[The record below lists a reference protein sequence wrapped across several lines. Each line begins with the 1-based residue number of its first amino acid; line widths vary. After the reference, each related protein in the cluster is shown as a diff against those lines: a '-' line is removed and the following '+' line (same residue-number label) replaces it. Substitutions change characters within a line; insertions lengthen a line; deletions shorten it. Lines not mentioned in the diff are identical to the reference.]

1 LESHKLN
8 PLLKGEV
15 WMRTTLVAIIAVA
28 AAVAPA
34 IAAVKQAKAVD
45 RLDAASDVLKDM
57 TQMSD
62 KGIPQ
67 DLLNKAQ
74 CLVIIPGM
82 KKAGFIVGAQYGAGF
97 AVCRKASG
105 RGWTAPAAIKSYG
118 GSVGFQIGGAEQ
130 DVILLIMNQDG
141 MKHLLSDKFTVGGDA
156 TAAAGPVGRDAT
168 ASTDASMHAEM
179 LSYSRSR
186 GAFAGIALK
195 GATIQPDS
203 DANKELYGRDV
214 TNREILTGDVTAPAV
229 AHKLSVEL
237 GRISARKS

>member
-1 LESHKLN
+1 
-8 PLLKGEV
+8 
-15 WMRTTLVAIIAVA
+15 MRTTLVAIIAVA

-34 IAAVKQAKAVD
+34 IAADKQAKAVD
-45 RLDAASDVLKDM
+45 RLDASADVLKDM

-67 DLLNKAQ
+67 DLLNKAE
-74 CLVIIPGM
+74 CIVVIPGM
-82 KKAGFIVGAQYGAGF
+82 KKGGFIVGAQYGAGY
-97 AVCRKASG
+97 AVCRRTSG

-118 GSVGFQIGGAEQ
+118 GSLGFQIGGAEQ
-130 DVILLIMNQDG
+130 DVILLMMNQDG

-195 GATIQPDS
+195 GATIQPDA
-203 DANKELYGRDV
+203 DVNKELYGRDI
-214 TNREILTGDVTAPAV
+214 TNKEILTGDVASPATAS
-229 AHKLSVEL
+229 KLKTEL
-237 GRISARKS
+237 TRISARRTG

>member
-1 LESHKLN
+1 
-8 PLLKGEV
+8 
-15 WMRTTLVAIIAVA
+15 MRTTLVAIIAIA

-34 IAAVKQAKAVD
+34 IAASKEAKAVD
-45 RLDAASDVLKDM
+45 RLDAAADVLRDM
-57 TQMSD
+57 THMQD

-67 DLLNKAQ
+67 DLLNKAE
-74 CLVIIPGM
+74 CIVIIPGM
-82 KKAGFIVGAQYGAGF
+82 KKGGFIVGAQYGAGY

-105 RGWTAPAAIKSYG
+105 RGWTAPASIKSIG
-118 GSVGFQIGGAEQ
+118 GSVGFQIGGSEQ
-130 DVILLIMNQDG
+130 DVVLLIMNQDG

-203 DANKELYGRDV
+203 DVNRELYGRDL
-214 TNREILTGDVTAPAV
+214 TNKEILTGDVTAPAS
-229 AHKLSVEL
+229 AHKLMAEL
-237 GRISARKS
+237 SRISARRTG